1 MVKKNLLLTTALLT
15 LYFQTVAAPRTSVVE
30 VLRGE
35 KWWGVFAGGQRMM
48 PFSEP
53 FGKTDV
59 ADWTHG
65 RRIPMLISSAGRY
78 IWSAEPFT
86 VEFTGDRFIFESG
99 AGEVAAVS
107 AGKTLR
113 EAYLICCH
121 RNFPPTGHVPSPE
134 LFLRPVYDTRSELG
148 FEASGDAIVSYARQI
163 LSNGYPAGTLL
174 VASGWQNST
183 GDFIP
188 SPGLYPDFTGTIRTL
203 HEMGFNVMLTVTP
216 MVSADGSLFRRY
228 YGENFWLG
236 NTNGLPELIF
246 WDGGISACYDLAR
259 TQVAD
264 VIRQRLDSLRAVCGV
279 DGFLFDASEVLP
291 TLSEQG
297 DRGEAFMQQWS
308 RLGEGLEFCQY
319 TAYHSKGFTPC
330 VIKQMID
337 LPLEWGALSPMV
349 SAAVT
354 AGLLGDLYTS
364 PVIGRRGFDLGPED
378 AEVRLLVR
386 YMQLTAILPVMNIP
400 FAPWHLSANEATQCR
415 RVVDFRMRIS
425 EYIAQLAA
433 VSAKTA
439 EPLLRHMEYEFPRQ
453 GFTDCDDQFMI
464 GNRYLVA
471 PVYTDLNR
479 RTVRFP
485 RGNWVDTA
493 GKRYKGPLVT
503 TVNVP
508 DGQPLIFEAA
518 K

>member
-1 MVKKNLLLTTALLT
+1 
-15 LYFQTVAAPRTSVVE
+15 
-30 VLRGE
+30 
-35 KWWGVFAGGQRMM
+35 M

-65 RRIPMLISSAGRY
+65 RRIPMLVSSTGRY

-86 VEFTGDRFIFESG
+86 VEFTGDRFVFESE

-121 RNFPPTGHVPSPE
+121 RNFPPAGHAPSPE
-134 LFLRPVYDTRSELG
+134 LFLRPVYGTRSELG
-148 FEASGDAIVSYARQI
+148 FEASGDAVVSYARQI

-174 VASGWQNST
+174 VASGWQRST
-183 GDFIP
+183 GDFVP
-188 SPGLYPDFTGTIRTL
+188 SPELYPDFEGTIRTL
-203 HEMGFNVMLTVTP
+203 HEMGFKVMLTVTP

-228 YGENFWLG
+228 RSEGYWLS
-236 NTNGLPELIF
+236 NREGLPALIR

-259 TQVAD
+259 TQAAD
-264 VIRQRLDSLRAVCGV
+264 VIWQRIDSLRTVCGV
-279 DGFLFDASEVLP
+279 DGFLFDASEALP
-291 TLSEQG
+291 ALSEQRDG
-297 DRGEAFMQQWS
+297 GKAFIEQWS

-319 TAYHSKGFTPC
+319 TAYHNKGFTPYVLKQ
-330 VIKQMID
+330 VIDRPM
-337 LPLEWGALSPMV
+337 EWEALSPMI

-364 PVIGRRGFDLGPED
+364 PVIGRRGFDLRPAG
-378 AEVRLLVR
+378 AEGRLLVR
-386 YMQLTAILPVMNIP
+386 YVQLTAILPVMNIP
-400 FAPWHLSANEATQCR
+400 FAPWRLSAGEATQCR
-415 RVVDFRMRIS
+415 QAVDFRMRIS

-433 VSAKTA
+433 ISAKTA
-439 EPLLRHMEYEFPRQ
+439 EPLLRHMEYEFPRN

-471 PVYTDLNR
+471 PVYVDSDR

-485 RGNWVDTA
+485 KGNWVDTA
-493 GKRYKGPLVT
+493 GKRYRGPLVT
-503 TVNVP
+503 TVSVA
-508 DGQPLIFEAA
+508 DGQPLVFEAA